1 MRPIFSGSRGTVSKQ
16 QAYVQIFDGADK
28 PLRMEKWP
36 LPESL
41 DEGEV
46 LVKIDLATICG
57 SDLHTLSGHR
67 SEKTPCVLGHEA
79 VGRVVRLDKAR
90 AELAPGDR
98 ITWSIADSCGHC
110 APCIEY
116 HLPQKCDALFKY
128 GHAPNDDGTGLNGC
142 YSSHIV
148 LRQGTHIVKVSDQLV
163 DAVVAP
169 ANCALATMFHAVSRL
184 PKNCRAVVIQG
195 AGLLGLYA
203 CAILNERGVNHI
215 FCVDIQER
223 RLELVTQFGGIAIDG
238 RSHKYAH
245 SRQQITAVAPRGVDA
260 VIEVAGVAELVQEG
274 IRLLRPGGY
283 YGLVGMVHPDSQL
296 GLTGEQVIRKCLT
309 LYGIHNYG
317 PEHLEQAVQFL
328 EQTVD
333 TYPYE
338 SLVSA
343 PVPLQQLAQGIELAK
358 TQQWSRVSVQAEQ

>member
-1 MRPIFSGSRGTVSKQ
+1 M
-16 QAYVQIFDGADK
+16 
-28 PLRMEKWP
+28 
-36 LPESL
+36 
-41 DEGEV
+41 
-46 LVKIDLATICG
+46 
-57 SDLHTLSGHR
+57 
-67 SEKTPCVLGHEA
+67 
-79 VGRVVRLDKAR
+79 
-90 AELAPGDR
+90 
-98 ITWSIADSCGHC
+98 
-110 APCIEY
+110 
-116 HLPQKCDALFKY
+116 
-128 GHAPNDDGTGLNGC
+128 
-142 YSSHIV
+142 
-148 LRQGTHIVKVSDQLV
+148 
-163 DAVVAP
+163 
-169 ANCALATMFHAVSRL
+169 
-184 PKNCRAVVIQG
+184 VIQG

-203 CAILNERGVNHI
+203 CAILKERGVNHI

-238 RSHKYAH
+238 RSHKYAQ

-260 VIEVAGVAELVQEG
+260 VIEVAGVAELIQEG

-328 EQTVD
+328 GQTVD

-358 TQQWSRVSVQAEQ
+358 TQQWSRVSIQAEQ